1 MSTAAAVIPAGGIPG
16 REVILEG
23 LSGPAAGL
31 RLEVMD
37 GTVASIGRS
46 DKAKF
51 MIARDARMAEIHFEI
66 AAAGAKVSLKDLD
79 SGFGT
84 HINTRRVKEGE
95 LRHGDVIS
103 AGHSTFRVRIHT
115 PETWPDITPAE
126 YALVTLLYGSGERV
140 YAILD
145 AAVDDR
151 IPAVLQAYDTEHAS
165 LYDGHRAV
173 QLKSVAPYIAHIPRG
188 SKFLRTV
195 VREGWGK
202 NWGVY
207 LTAPVPLV
215 TLRAHLLR
223 FVSFQNAVGQKYF
236 YRFYDP
242 RVLRSL
248 LSSARPEDSVTLFGP
263 ITRFVVEDQSPAV
276 AIDFWNPRTA
286 LGMQTPTGAP
296 APSVRRVPLAA
307 AV

>member
-1 MSTAAAVIPAGGIPG
+1 MSNAAAVIPAGGIPG

-23 LSGPAAGL
+23 MSGPAAGL
-31 RLEVMD
+31 RLEILD
-37 GTVASIGRS
+37 GTIASVGRS

-51 MIARDARMAEIHFEI
+51 MIARDARMAEVHFEI
-66 AAAGAKVSLKDLD
+66 TAAGAKVSLKDLN
-79 SGFGT
+79 SGYGT
-84 HINTRRVKEGE
+84 HINTRRVRDAE
-95 LRHGDVIS
+95 LRHGDIIS

-151 IPAVLQAYDTEHAS
+151 IPAVLQAYDTEHAC
-165 LYDGHRAV
+165 LYDGNRAV

-188 SKFLRTV
+188 SKILRTV

-207 LTAPVPLV
+207 LTAPVPLAS
-215 TLRAHLLR
+215 LRAHLLR
-223 FVSFQNAVGQKYF
+223 FISFQNAVGQKFF

-242 RVLRSL
+242 RVLRNAL
-248 LSSARPEDSVTLFGP
+248 PAARAENSVQMFGP
-263 ITRFVVEDQSPAV
+263 INRFVMEDESPAV
-276 AIDFWNPRTA
+276 ALDFWNPRVLLQADPYGLAGT
-286 LGMQTPTGAP
+286 
-296 APSVRRVPLAA
+296 SSFRRVPLG
-307 AV
+307 